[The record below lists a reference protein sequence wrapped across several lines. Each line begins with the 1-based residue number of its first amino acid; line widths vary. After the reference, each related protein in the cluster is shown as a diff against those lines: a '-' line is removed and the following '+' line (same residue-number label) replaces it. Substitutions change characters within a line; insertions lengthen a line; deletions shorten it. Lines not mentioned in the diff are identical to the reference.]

1 VLASI
6 VVRVL
11 LLLAGL
17 LSLSAVAAQNQGQF
31 QNQGVIY
38 GTVIAQNGTPAKG
51 LTLNAMPLGVALG
64 MALPWAKTNEA
75 GIYRFEHLPWGRYTV
90 YAEDKEAGYS
100 IFSTGAGG
108 ADRPPEVEL
117 TAGHPEAEF
126 NVHLPAPAAFLL
138 FHLTNRR
145 TGAPISGVEVTVI
158 SEAKTIFSG
167 GFSSTQAVLV
177 PADKDLLLHV
187 TSWGFLEW
195 EESVGAGKPIHI
207 APGNRFTLDVQLEPS
222 NPLSQRIPGAD
233 SKKYQGISD
242 VKDWRNPYLI
252 VRVDGIEVVGV
263 TDGRSS
269 LTVDAVT
276 AILEGLPDSAWPYG
290 WSSQF
295 RAMAPRYRNPNDR
308 ALRRIEICSS
318 GASMS
323 LE

>member
-1 VLASI
+1 
-6 VVRVL
+6 
-11 LLLAGL
+11 
-17 LSLSAVAAQNQGQF
+17 
-31 QNQGVIY
+31 
-38 GTVIAQNGTPAKG
+38 
-51 LTLNAMPLGVALG
+51 
-64 MALPWAKTNEA
+64 
-75 GIYRFEHLPWGRYTV
+75 
-90 YAEDKEAGYS
+90 
-100 IFSTGAGG
+100 
-108 ADRPPEVEL
+108 
-117 TAGHPEAEF
+117 
-126 NVHLPAPAAFLL
+126 
-138 FHLTNRR
+138 
-145 TGAPISGVEVTVI
+145 
-158 SEAKTIFSG
+158 
-167 GFSSTQAVLV
+167 
-177 PADKDLLLHV
+177 V